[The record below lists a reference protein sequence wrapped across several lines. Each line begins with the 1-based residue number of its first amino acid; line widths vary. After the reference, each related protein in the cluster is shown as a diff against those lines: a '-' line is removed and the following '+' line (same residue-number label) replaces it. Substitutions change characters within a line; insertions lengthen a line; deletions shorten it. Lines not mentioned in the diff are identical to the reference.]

1 LGAQQGTALGFW
13 GIGFSVFLPP
23 VMSFG
28 FIGYALFATAT
39 ADEIQLW
46 PPNRPPVVSDPS
58 PADGA
63 VDVPVDLSE
72 LSFRIEDPE
81 GEPMNYTV
89 TTNPNIGSDSGVG
102 VSDGTFNVD
111 VGGLN
116 SNTEYFWHVVVS
128 DGEDVSEE
136 SFSFHTAVESPFV
149 YDPIPVD
156 GDDWASVDLSE
167 LSFRLED
174 LQGDLMDYSVE
185 TSPDIGSGS
194 GSGVVDGTFS
204 VSVGGLDYSTD
215 YTWFVNVTDGT
226 FWTRRFFVFKTQP
239 MMVFDPFEE
248 GWQYRKQ
255 IVVNHSLVV
264 GDLVNFPVL
273 VSTDDLDL
281 RDKAQF
287 DGDDVLFMDGS
298 GVANRLLHEIEF
310 FNGSSGKLVAW
321 VNVSSVSSSVDTV
334 FYLYYGN
341 SDCGSQQVPWKVW
354 NSNYKAVW
362 HLNNNPTGS
371 IFDSSANDNNG
382 AAHGSMSSSNLIE
395 GKVGKCL
402 QFDGVDDYV
411 GVPDSSSLCPIN
423 ITVSGWY
430 KPLESAGMYVISKG
444 SFDYWGNADGHTYG
458 FMISTD
464 NSLKATF
471 ERKDSQQHDIAGNF
485 YTSLN
490 QWYYLTLT
498 YDETANIG
506 SLYVNSVLQGTVSPC
521 HSSVLWYNKPWDF
534 IIGASRKGEGSS
546 KIPNSFQ
553 NCGVDEVHVLNTV
566 KTSGWISTEYNNQN
580 NSLNFLSFGLEETP
594 P

>member
-1 LGAQQGTALGFW
+1 L
-13 GIGFSVFLPP
+13 
-23 VMSFG
+23 
-28 FIGYALFATAT
+28 
-39 ADEIQLW
+39 
-46 PPNRPPVVSDPS
+46 
-58 PADGA
+58 
-63 VDVPVDLSE
+63 
-72 LSFRIEDPE
+72 
-81 GEPMNYTV
+81 
-89 TTNPNIGSDSGVG
+89 
-102 VSDGTFNVD
+102 
-111 VGGLN
+111 
-116 SNTEYFWHVVVS
+116 
-128 DGEDVSEE
+128 
-136 SFSFHTAVESPFV
+136 
-149 YDPIPVD
+149 
-156 GDDWASVDLSE
+156 
-167 LSFRLED
+167 
-174 LQGDLMDYSVE
+174 
-185 TSPDIGSGS
+185 
-194 GSGVVDGTFS
+194 
-204 VSVGGLDYSTD
+204 
-215 YTWFVNVTDGT
+215 
-226 FWTRRFFVFKTQP
+226 
-239 MMVFDPFEE
+239 E
-248 GWQYRKQ
+248 GWQYRKS
-255 IVVNHSLVV
+255 VTVDHDLVV
-264 GDLVNFPVL
+264 GDLLGFPVL
-273 VSTDDLDL
+273 VSVVDSDLVVH
-281 RDKAQF
+281 AQF
-287 DGDDVLFMDGS
+287 DGDDVLFMDGV
-298 GVANRLLHEIEF
+298 GVARMLFHEIEF
-310 FNGSSGKLVAW
+310 FDGSSGELVAW

-341 SDCGSQQVPWKVW
+341 SNCGSQQVPWKVW

-362 HLNNNPTGS
+362 HLNNNPTGC
-371 IFDSSANDNNG
+371 IFDSSVNDNNG
-382 AAHGSMSSSNLIE
+382 AAYGSMSSSNLIE

-430 KPLESAGMYVISKG
+430 KPLDSAGMYVISKG

-566 KTSGWISTEYNNQN
+566 KTSGWILTEYNNQN
-580 NSLNFLSFGLEETP
+580 DPLSFISFGPEETP